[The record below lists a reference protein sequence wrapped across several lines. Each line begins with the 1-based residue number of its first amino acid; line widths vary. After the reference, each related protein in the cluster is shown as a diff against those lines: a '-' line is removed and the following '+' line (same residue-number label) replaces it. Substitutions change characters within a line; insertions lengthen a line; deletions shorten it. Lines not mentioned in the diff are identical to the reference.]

1 MAKQAAS
8 HLHVIQV
15 LREEHVAINE
25 ALVVLLHLTR
35 RLAGRS
41 LVQTRDLRTLIA
53 FFRAYADTIHHGT
66 EEDVLFPA
74 VQRSRTLRSMSQKLL
89 THHTMG
95 RIFLEEMTRAVEA
108 AASGRRGWR
117 KRFVSSATA
126 YHTLLTIHICD
137 EDHIFF
143 PQAERSLRRMN
154 RVRLRA
160 GSDDPAK
167 TKWERQ
173 LRRLSK
179 QHVPVDQIPPTCS
192 DSSCQQADEPGKSG
206 RSRTIVRK

>member
-1 MAKQAAS
+1 MKKPPAS

-15 LREEHVAINE
+15 LLDEHVAINE
-25 ALVVLLHLTR
+25 ALLVLFHLKR

-41 LVQTRDLRTLIA
+41 LVRTSDLRTLIA
-53 FFRAYADTIHHGT
+53 FFRVYADTIHHGT

-95 RIFLEEMTRAVEA
+95 RIFLDEMTKAVEA

-117 KRFVSSATA
+117 KRFVGSATA

-143 PQAERSLRRMN
+143 PRAERSLRRMN
-154 RVRLRA
+154 RVRLRVGA
-160 GSDDPAK
+160 DDLTK

-173 LRRLSK
+173 LRRLFK
-179 QHVPVDQIPPTCS
+179 QHVPVDQTPHTCS
-192 DSSCQQADEPGKSG
+192 DSSCQ
-206 RSRTIVRK
+206 